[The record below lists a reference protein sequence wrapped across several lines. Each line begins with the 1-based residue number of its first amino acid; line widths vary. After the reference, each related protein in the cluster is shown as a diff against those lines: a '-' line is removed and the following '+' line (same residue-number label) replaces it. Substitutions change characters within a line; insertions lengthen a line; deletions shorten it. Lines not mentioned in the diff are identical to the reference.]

1 MSQFKDEN
9 VSVASVNH
17 LKMHKEI
24 IIYGIVGVLNTALN
38 FFLYFFLESMLNVY
52 YLYAN
57 FISWIAC
64 VIFSFYANKVYV
76 FQIKNSNIKEFC
88 KEVGTFLLCSLGTG
102 FLDIFILWCMV
113 DIMTIDETISKF
125 VDVFV
130 VIVVNY
136 FLRKFFVFKKIV

>member
-1 MSQFKDEN
+1 ML
-9 VSVASVNH
+9 
-17 LKMHKEI
+17 LKEQIKQYQEI

-57 FISWIAC
+57 IISWIVC

-76 FQIKNSNIKEFC
+76 FQIKNSNIKELC
-88 KEVGTFLLCSLGTG
+88 KELCGFLVCSLGTG
-102 FLDIFILWCMV
+102 LLDIFILWFMV
-113 DIMTIDETISKF
+113 DIMTIDKTISKF

-136 FLRKFFVFKKIV
+136 FLRKFFVFKKNSMKQD